1 MNYSFVTYPTFD
13 KEFKRLFK
21 KYHSLKHD
29 ILTLADEI
37 SANPNAGIDLGQGF
51 YKYRLAIQSKG
62 KGKRGGARVISMNVI
77 VSENDTEIG
86 FLFIYDKSERAN
98 VTDSEIIALK
108 KKNGL

>member
-37 SANPNAGIDLGQGF
+37 
-51 YKYRLAIQSKG
+51 
-62 KGKRGGARVISMNVI
+62 
-77 VSENDTEIG
+77 VSE
-86 FLFIYDKSERAN
+86 K
-98 VTDSEIIALK
+98 
-108 KKNGL
+108 